1 LHYILRCSVCSTI
14 YNRPEKSLYRCKKCG
29 NGLELVYNY
38 ERIASQI
45 NREILEKR
53 KPGIWRYKEL
63 LPVKANSKIV
73 SLGEGGTRLHNCRR
87 LAKVLGIRKIYAKDE
102 TRNPTGT
109 YKDRPAAVG
118 ISKALE
124 FGVKTVALASDGN
137 AGPAMAAYA
146 AKRGLKC
153 YVLMPANTPVERIN
167 QVQIFGG
174 KVIRVKGTVSDCLD
188 LLYEVQGHYRWY
200 QLTTAILSNPYQAE
214 GSKTIVYEICQDLEW
229 RSPDWL
235 VVPVGGGSLLTANW
249 KGLKELSQLGFIE
262 RLPRMVGVQAEGC
275 APVVRAYEQGKIPR
289 GIESWGEPKTIAITI
304 AVPSPLDGVGVLE
317 AIKESNGTAIAVS
330 DEEIL
335 EAEKLLAETEGIFS
349 EPAGVVSL
357 AGVRKLID
365 IGKIDKEE
373 NIVFTV
379 TGTGLKDSESVMR
392 ICKSSPCIEPRPEEL
407 RAIIKS
413 S

>member
-1 LHYILRCSVCSTI
+1 MHYLLRCFICGTT
-14 YNRPEKSLYRCKKCG
+14 YNHPEKSLYRCKKCG
-29 NGLELVYNY
+29 GGLELLYNY
-38 ERIASQI
+38 ERIGSQI
-45 NREILEKR
+45 NRKILEKR

-63 LPVKANSKIV
+63 LPVKTNSKIV
-73 SLGEGGTRLHNCRR
+73 SLGEGGTKLHNCQR
-87 LAKVLGIRKIYAKDE
+87 LAKVLAIGKIYAKDE
-102 TRNPTGT
+102 TKNPTGT

-137 AGPAMAAYA
+137 AGPAIAAYA

-153 YVLMPANTPVERIN
+153 YVFIPANTPIERIN

-188 LLYEVQGHYRWY
+188 LLYEVQDQYGWY
-200 QLTTAILSNPYQAE
+200 QLTTAIPLNPYQAE

-229 RSPDWL
+229 HSPDWL
-235 VVPVGGGSLLTANW
+235 VMPVGGGSLLTANW

-275 APVVRAYEQGKIPR
+275 APVVRAYEQGKVQRWIK
-289 GIESWGEPKTIAITI
+289 SWGEPKTIAITI
-304 AVPSPLDGVGVLE
+304 AVPSPLDGIGVLE

-330 DEEIL
+330 DKEIL

-357 AGVRKLID
+357 AGARKLID
-365 IGKIDKEE
+365 LGKIDKEE

-379 TGTGLKDSESVMR
+379 TGTGLKDSKSVMR
-392 ICKSSPCIEPRPEEL
+392 ICKNSPCIEPRLEEL
-407 RAIIKS
+407 QAIIKS
-413 S
+413 